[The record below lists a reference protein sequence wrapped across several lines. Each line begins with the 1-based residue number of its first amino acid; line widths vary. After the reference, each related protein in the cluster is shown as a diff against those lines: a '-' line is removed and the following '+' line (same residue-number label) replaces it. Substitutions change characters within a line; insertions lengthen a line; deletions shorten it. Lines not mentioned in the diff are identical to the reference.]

1 MAVALALSANVS
13 VLADVTETV
22 EKYRAS
28 FEKRMNL
35 ELDEFGKAARALRLN
50 YIQALKG
57 LKLELGRAEN
67 LKGAAQVV
75 AELEAVEDGEET
87 GELPAD
93 ADYRLKRLRE
103 QRERGLS
110 DIRTARN
117 KKLGVTLN
125 LYFKALDEEKR
136 RRTRAGKIKDALLV
150 EEEQKRVKELPE
162 VKVVLAPR
170 EGEKRELTGRVEIGD
185 LALATRG
192 ATAKAPERHSYLID
206 GRYDNVALY
215 SRGKF
220 PCSFIVV
227 LDNLYVLEKIRVNL
241 YDADRRRYRYELE
254 VSADNIT
261 WEKLVRDEGKGVRG
275 WQDIKFEPRDVKY
288 IRVRGLHNTAN
299 EYVHL
304 LEIEAYCP
312 KKR

>member
-1 MAVALALSANVS
+1 MICGSLPLHGDAA
-13 VLADVTETV
+13 ETV
-22 EKYRAS
+22 QSFRAS
-28 FEKRMNL
+28 FEKRLNS
-35 ELDEFGKAARALRLN
+35 ELDEQGEKARELRLK
-50 YIQALKG
+50 YIEGLKKLKG
-57 LKLELGRAEN
+57 ILGREEK
-67 LKGAAQVV
+67 LKAAAQVV
-75 AELEAVEDGEET
+75 AEIEAIKDGEEAK
-87 GELPAD
+87 EVPED
-93 ADYRLKRLRE
+93 ADYRFKRMRQQWDRSLEEIRKK
-103 QRERGLS
+103 RGME
-110 DIRTARN
+110 IETTA
-117 KKLGVTLN
+117 KLYL
-125 LYFKALDEEKR
+125 KALENEKR
-136 RRTRAGKIKDALLV
+136 KLTRLGKIKDALLF
-150 EEEQKRVKELPE
+150 EEEEKRVHELPE

-170 EGEKRELTGRVEIGD
+170 EGEKRELTGRVKTGD

-206 GRYDNVALY
+206 GGYDNVTLY

-227 LDNLYVLEKIRVNL
+227 LDNLYVLEKIRVKF
-241 YDADRRRYRYELE
+241 YDADRRHYRYELE
-254 VSADNIT
+254 VSADNTT
-261 WEKLVRDEGKGVRG
+261 WKKLVRDEGKGVRG